1 MCIALVS
8 GFKGGFSLLFTV
20 DAGDSTFEVFAVF
33 WHTRGH
39 RGGADDWTLEVFALL
54 GTEEVIE
61 VGKIPEEEV
70 VCWVTHH
77 TNIFSF
83 LLTLR
88 LFSTQTLKGIQIY
101 SGSIESENIMT
112 RVPQYL

>member
-1 MCIALVS
+1 M
-8 GFKGGFSLLFTV
+8 FTV
-20 DAGDSTFEVFAVF
+20 DASERTFEVFAVF

-88 LFSTQTLKGIQIY
+88 LFSAQTLLIQ
-101 SGSIESENIMT
+101 SIFGYLLESKKYHALSATIIVADPEFIWMPF
-112 RVPQYL
+112 RV